1 MKLILILTISIL
13 ELINACLFDEV
24 ESSEEVDIDIEL
36 LIRAM
41 KMISRYCY
49 RVIESSN
56 EVDKSSDEV
65 VIEMTM
71 NLSPAMKLI
80 LILSY

>member
-1 MKLILILTISIL
+1 MILILKISIL
-13 ELINACLFDEV
+13 ELINAYLFDEV
-24 ESSEEVDIDIEL
+24 ESSKEVYIDIEL

-41 KMISRYCY
+41 KLISRYCY